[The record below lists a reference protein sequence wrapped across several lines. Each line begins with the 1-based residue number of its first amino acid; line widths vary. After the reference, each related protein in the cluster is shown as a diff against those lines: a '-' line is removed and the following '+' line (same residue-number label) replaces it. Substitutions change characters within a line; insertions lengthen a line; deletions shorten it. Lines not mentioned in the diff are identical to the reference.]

1 MTHTNTNDTPMTTS
15 TEIAQKIDLGFDY
28 VNLIGFS
35 NEDELKNEYGEEFY
49 KKFVE
54 VFADEWRVFSLLLPK
69 FKDLYAKVRRRGTLV
84 NDPRKGGSQGKMLVN
99 DLDF

>member
-1 MTHTNTNDTPMTTS
+1 MTTS

-35 NEDELKNEYGEEFY
+35 NEEELENEYEEEFY

-54 VFADEWRVFSLLLPK
+54 VFADEWF
-69 FKDLYAKVRRRGTLV
+69 TLIGHTAV
-84 NDPRKGGSQGKMLVN
+84 HIFTRDGERMRKQGRQG
-99 DLDF
+99 FP